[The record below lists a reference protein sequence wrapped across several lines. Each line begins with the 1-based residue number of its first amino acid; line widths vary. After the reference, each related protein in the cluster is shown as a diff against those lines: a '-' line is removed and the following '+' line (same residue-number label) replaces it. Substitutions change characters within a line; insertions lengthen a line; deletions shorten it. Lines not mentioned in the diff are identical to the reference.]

1 MTLSSFLSAEG
12 DARLYKNLDQAT
24 LRLIKRVFSKE
35 FHGKLNEVLLI
46 PAPEDIK
53 PQRILLVG
61 LGKESRYLGREDA
74 AGWREGSCL
83 SARFGDKKNRTFNRC
98 ILVLRYF
105 TGGFSRRLF
114 ARSLHLQKIYRR
126 KE

>member
-35 FHGKLNEVLLI
+35 FHGKLNEALLI

-53 PQRILLVG
+53 PAENPSYRPR
-61 LGKESRYLGREDA
+61 KESRYLGREDA
-74 AGWREGSCL
+74 AGRREGSCRIC
-83 SARFGDKKNRTFNRC
+83 AVWG
-98 ILVLRYF
+98 
-105 TGGFSRRLF
+105 
-114 ARSLHLQKIYRR
+114 
-126 KE
+126 